1 MQGIKETQE
10 NTVLIPGLERSPGA
24 GNGNQLQNSCLG
36 NPMDRGVWWVTIHGV
51 TESDTT
57 ELLSTHAYIY
67 LFACAGCSCG
77 MWDLQCLLWH
87 VRLFFLSCSMWDL
100 VLGPPALGVRSLTH
114 WTIREALDACISD
127 VKPSILILTLTVSVL
142 QEVVHCTCSH
152 VYLVPGTHEHHC
164 SQSRRETDEQER
176 TRPPV

>member
-57 ELLSTHAYIY
+57 ELLSTHAYMY
-67 LFACAGCSCG
+67 LFGCAGCSCG

-87 VRLFFLSCSMWDL
+87 VRLFFFKLQHVGSSSRAPCIGSEESY
-100 VLGPPALGVRSLTH
+100 P
-114 WTIREALDACISD
+114 LDHQGS
-127 VKPSILILTLTVSVL
+127 
-142 QEVVHCTCSH
+142 
-152 VYLVPGTHEHHC
+152 PGCLHF
-164 SQSRRETDEQER
+164 
-176 TRPPV
+176 